1 MWVGVLGGRQRI
13 RPDNTQVT
21 HFTEWTYAPPIWQK
35 PRSDTVLRNT
45 LHSAPSEG
53 QRKWLDTLISKTSC

>member
-21 HFTEWTYAPPIWQK
+21 HFTEWTYAPPVGQK
-35 PRSDTVLRNT
+35 TRTDTVRSNT
-45 LHSAPSEG
+45 LHSGPSEG
-53 QRKWLDTLISKTSC
+53 QRKRTDTLISKTSC

>member
-21 HFTEWTYAPPIWQK
+21 HFTEWTYAQPIWQK
-35 PRSDTVLRNT
+35 TRTDTVLSNT
-45 LHSAPSEG
+45 LLSAPFEG
-53 QRKWLDTLISKTSC
+53 QRTRTDTLISKTSC

>member
-21 HFTEWTYAPPIWQK
+21 HFTEWTYAPPMEQK
-35 PRSDTVLRNT
+35 TRTDAVLSNS
-45 LHSAPSEG
+45 LHSAQSEG
-53 QRKWLDTLISKTSC
+53 QRKRTDTTLNC